1 MECTSCGTTSTGAF
15 CPECGARLATQGGSD
30 DAERFWQDDEP
41 TRTQA
46 ALDSGPAWPQP
57 SPETSWDDWIVQQ
70 PTQHAGPGPLPV
82 APVAGAPMSG
92 AAAGASMA
100 PPPGS
105 HDGPHWAAIVAAVA
119 AGVLLLGAGGAA
131 LWFFG
136 SDGEPAAA
144 PPPTSTTT
152 PPTTVTATPP
162 PTTTVT
168 STATPPPTTTVTTT
182 AAPPSVA
189 EQLSDKRDESLG
201 RLVTDGDWAVSLS
214 AKQDGTRDD
223 RQLTSSGS
231 HVFRLPDILE
241 LHEEIESTYA
251 WTDVYLLKAEDLG
264 STVGADD
271 DKIWMTIVDPG
282 WLTTRE
288 DAEAW
293 CEVEFSWLSGD
304 DLDNACYP
312 RQLRAP

>member
-15 CPECGARLATQGGSD
+15 CPGCGARKATDGGTD
-30 DAERFWQDDEP
+30 DAGRFWQDDEP
-41 TRTQA
+41 TRAQA
-46 ALDSGPAWPQP
+46 ALDPGPGWPQP
-57 SPETSWDDWIVQQ
+57 SPETSWDDWIVQ
-70 PTQHAGPGPLPV
+70 PTPPTGPGPLPV
-82 APVAGAPMSG
+82 TPTAGAPT
-92 AAAGASMA
+92 AGASMA

-105 HDGPHWAAIVAAVA
+105 HGGPPWTAIVAAVV

-136 SDGEPAAA
+136 SDGEPAAG
-144 PPPTSTTT
+144 PPSTSTPT
-152 PPTTVTATPP
+152 TTVTATPP

-182 AAPPSVA
+182 AAPPSAA
-189 EQLSDKRDESLG
+189 EQLSDKRDESLA
-201 RLVTDGDWAVSLS
+201 RLDTDGDWAVSLS

-223 RQLTSSGS
+223 RQVTSSGS

-241 LHEEIESTYA
+241 LHEGYESTYA

-293 CEVEFSWLSGD
+293 CAVEFSWLSGD